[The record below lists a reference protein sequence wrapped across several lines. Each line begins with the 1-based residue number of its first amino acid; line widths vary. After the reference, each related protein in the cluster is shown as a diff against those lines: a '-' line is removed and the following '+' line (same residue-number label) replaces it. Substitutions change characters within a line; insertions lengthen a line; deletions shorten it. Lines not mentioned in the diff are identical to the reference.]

1 MTVKTQAYDRSFSFF
16 FLDPNLHV
24 RVQGYDRSAR
34 RSSEWVAHKVVL
46 TLTCVTELSLVAI
59 NSKPRP

>member
-1 MTVKTQAYDRSFSFF
+1 MFGYK
-16 FLDPNLHV
+16 
-24 RVQGYDRSAR
+24 GYDRSAR